1 MHQIVPFIL
10 NQSVKQSVERPHRS
24 IYTERFDPQ
33 EGFDGEFWLT
43 GEPVTSNDV
52 YEQFLAGFDSRTV
65 QSRENLFDVF
75 ELARSREFLD
85 NGVIGIVIMG
95 ESRVVFACVVENLK
109 GEVEILLA
117 SDH

>member
-1 MHQIVPFIL
+1 MTFMNNSSPDLIPEL
-10 NQSVKQSVERPHRS
+10 CN
-24 IYTERFDPQ
+24 
-33 EGFDGEFWLT
+33 
-43 GEPVTSNDV
+43 
-52 YEQFLAGFDSRTV
+52 
-65 QSRENLFDVF
+65 RENLFDVF